1 MITTAL
7 AKRCSCDNDTCTV
20 TSPMELLKAW
30 LTGSSRDRCG
40 LPRWSLCT
48 SMPAQVLGQ
57 REITAGGGVQHWVS
71 FRLSDGREVEL
82 QATPSQAYVVYPG
95 QDGTLHF
102 AGERVTGWVPAL
114 AGGPKDSHSS
124 D

>member
-1 MITTAL
+1 MSLLVVLFAAVVVLGGIGVAVLLVLTASR
-7 AKRCSCDNDTCTV
+7 AKN
-20 TSPMELLKAW
+20 PAQI
-30 LTGSSRDRCG
+30 
-40 LPRWSLCT
+40 T
-48 SMPAQVLGQ
+48 SMPARVLGQ